1 MAIINRQSC
10 HPGLRSGASAVSSP
24 YTIDLLKGE
33 GLPIRTRP
41 GGIAFVCLVVVV
53 PFLAAFGAVRLYMDC
68 DVVIATQKQQANQ
81 LAMVVET
88 LSSAVHKRDALEREK
103 AEAVGVL
110 SDVKAALGGHSQWS
124 PTLAS
129 LIESLSDTL
138 ILTKLEARR
147 DTVRIKVPAKDDP
160 TKKVD
165 ASVPVRALKICVCGK
180 DKESSSEAVRRVQE
194 NLRSAPAIG
203 PMLDTITVSQ
213 DATTLDGHEAVLY
226 ELNCVF
232 KPVIQ

>member
-1 MAIINRQSC
+1 MAIINRQSSVI
-10 HPGLRSGASAVSSP
+10 RVP
-24 YTIDLLKGE
+24 YTIDMLKGE
-33 GLPIRTRP
+33 GLPIRSRP
-41 GGIAFVCLVVVV
+41 GGIVFACLVVVV
-53 PFLAAFGAVRLYMDC
+53 PFLAGFGAMSVYLDS
-68 DVVIATQKQQANQ
+68 DVVITIQKQQASR
-81 LAMVVET
+81 LGMAVEA
-88 LSSAVHKRDALEREK
+88 LSNAVHKREALEREK
-103 AEAVGVL
+103 MEAACVL
-110 SDVKAALGGHSQWS
+110 SEVKTSLGGRTQWS

-129 LIESLSDTL
+129 IVESLSDTL
-138 ILTKLEARR
+138 VLTKLEARQ

-160 TKKVD
+160 TKKID

-203 PMLDTITVSQ
+203 PLLDTITVSQ

-232 KPVIQ
+232 KPVTQ